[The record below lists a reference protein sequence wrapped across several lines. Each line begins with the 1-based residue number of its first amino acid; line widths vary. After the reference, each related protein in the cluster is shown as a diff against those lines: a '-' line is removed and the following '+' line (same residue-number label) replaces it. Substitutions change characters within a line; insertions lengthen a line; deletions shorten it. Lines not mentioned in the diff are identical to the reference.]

1 MSKLSRQSAGK
12 ETESRIFTVA
22 IVLLFLAANLL
33 LSYLAGQ
40 LGWYFYAT
48 DPMYYTLSGVTDE
61 YFDAVNPEKEE
72 VKLYFCM
79 SESAM
84 QENATYGRILDTAEQ
99 FAERYDFFSVAHLD
113 TYFDYETLQR
123 FAAAHDVELDE
134 QSVVVECPQT
144 GKSVIRS
151 LATFYY
157 FDETNT
163 ASDDM
168 IFYGE
173 EIVAALVG
181 SVVAE
186 SRPQVLL
193 TTGHG
198 ETPNAVLMNALFAA
212 GYEIGIIDLTAEEIP
227 SDTALII
234 AAMPKYDFEEY
245 ADKTIACEL
254 SRLRDFVASGGAFLH
269 FRSATAGAQPR
280 LDAFCTDYGI
290 LPLAGVLTDSTYA
303 VDASGGAL
311 LLRYDAGEGAKA
323 IREHALSY
331 NTARLAAAGVG
342 ALGVKSVEY
351 AEAVSLLRTH
361 DTALCRVNGET
372 VSTAPAEGY
381 TVAALSRVS
390 ATGGKQGHVA
400 VIAAEAFVDV
410 DTMETDGYGNKE
422 FLYALLSSVTG
433 TPAPMG
439 CGVVLL
445 NTYPLEDMTRGTANI
460 YLAIFG
466 GLIPLAVAATG
477 VAVLYRRKN
486 RG

>member
-1 MSKLSRQSAGK
+1 MGKLSRQSAGK

-22 IVLLFLAANLL
+22 FVLLFLAVNLI

-48 DPMYYTLSGVTDE
+48 DPMYYTLSGVTDD
-61 YFDAVNPEKEE
+61 YFDAVNPEESE
-72 VKLYFCM
+72 VKIYFCM
-79 SESAM
+79 SEAEM
-84 QENATYGRILDTAEQ
+84 REDAVYGRILDTVDQ
-99 FAERYDFFSVAHLD
+99 FCERYGFFSVAHLD
-113 TYFDYETLQR
+113 TYFDYATLER
-123 FAAAHDVELDE
+123 FAAAHDVELDN
-134 QSVVVECPQT
+134 QSVIVECPAT
-144 GKSVIRS
+144 GKSVVRS

-157 FDETNT
+157 FDEEN
-163 ASDDM
+163 AESDDM

-173 EIVAALVG
+173 EITAALVG
-181 SVVAE
+181 SVVTTE
-186 SRPQVLL
+186 RPRALL

-198 ETPNAVLMNALFAA
+198 ETPNAVLMNSLFSA
-212 GYEIGIIDLTAEEIP
+212 GYELDIIDLTAEEIP
-227 SDTALII
+227 ADTALIV
-234 AAMPKYDFEEY
+234 AASPKYDFEEY

-254 SRLRDFVASGGAFLH
+254 SRLRDFVSTGGAFLY
-269 FRSATAGAQPR
+269 FRSTTAGAQPR
-280 LDAFCTDYGI
+280 LDAFCADYGI
-290 LPLAGVLTDSTYA
+290 LPSAGVVTDATYS
-303 VDASGGAL
+303 VDATGGVV

-331 NTARLAAAGVG
+331 NTSRPAAAGVG
-342 ALGVKSVEY
+342 ALSILPAAHATAY
-351 AEAVSLLRTH
+351 PLLRTH
-361 DTALCRVNGET
+361 ETAVCRENGKT

-381 TVAALSRVS
+381 TVAALSNVS
-390 ATGGKQGHVA
+390 ATGGREGRVA
-400 VIAAEAFVDV
+400 VIAAEAFADV

-477 VAVLYRRKN
+477 AVVLYRRKN